1 MGGSGGVALPC
12 LVSEFVRVS
21 GAGSRAFQVATKLVW
36 VGTGDTLL
44 AQMLTP
50 KRKTLVHIVIDC
62 EFFFPPYICAETGG
76 Y

>member
-12 LVSEFVRVS
+12 LVSEFVWVS
-21 GAGSRAFQVATKLVW
+21 GAGSRAFQVATKLVL

-44 AQMLTP
+44 AQMLTA
-50 KRKTLVHIVIDC
+50 KRKTLAHIVIDC
-62 EFFFPPYICAETGG
+62 EFVFPPYICAETGG